1 MKVLVLGSGGREH
14 ALVWKLRQSPRVS
27 KVYCATGNGGIAA
40 DAECLPVDLKSLDSI
55 TALAARLQPDLTIV
69 GPELV
74 LTLGV
79 VDEFTTRGWPIF
91 GPTRAAAQLETSKSF
106 AKEFMQRHR
115 IPTSHYAICDSA
127 DEVKEALGRFSTP
140 VVVKADGL
148 AAGKGVVISKS
159 KDEAAAVAF
168 EMLSQDQQPTV
179 DEAMAPGADPAVL
192 PERLKWRERGWPDF
206 TLYRPLFDLARRYS
220 LSIVALDL
228 EPPTV
233 RRIAKGGLGALP
245 AGERSRFVSRL
256 QPDADQ
262 ERRLARDIDVAHC
275 GLLPASAV
283 PFMVDAWHA
292 RNVTMAR
299 RIVQALERA
308 PHVVVPQVVVIVG
321 RGHQASGGLPDQ
333 VATLRPD
340 TRQLVVDLVERGS
353 DETPTITQGRIV
365 WPGPA
370 VERPDPC
377 AALRKR

>member
-1 MKVLVLGSGGREH
+1 MRSTAVAREARDASGRSLPH
-14 ALVWKLRQSPRVS
+14 RRRSPAARVTDAAAWRVVAALILMG
-27 KVYCATGNGGIAA
+27 CAATVPAAGNGPTAVARFVAA
-40 DAECLPVDLKSLDSI
+40 RARDAEVVYLGESHDNPHHHLDQ
-55 TALAARLQPDLTIV
+55 AR
-69 GPELV
+69 V
-74 LTLGV
+74 L
-79 VDEFTTRGWPIF
+79 
-91 GPTRAAAQLETSKSF
+91 
-106 AKEFMQRHR
+106 
-115 IPTSHYAICDSA
+115 
-127 DEVKEALGRFSTP
+127 EAML
-140 VVVKADGL
+140 ADG
-148 AAGKGVVISKS
+148 ARP
-159 KDEAAAVAF
+159 AVAF

-308 PHVVVPQVVVIVG
+308 PQVVVPQVVVIVG

-370 VERPDPC
+370 VERADPC